1 MKKFLLFTAI
11 VGGIAGTVAYMNKY
25 GLPIPGNV
33 TMYIPVKF
41 RYDFWDGFTK
51 GIEVAEELTK

>member
-1 MKKFLLFTAI
+1 MKKLVVCTVL
-11 VGGIAGTVAYMNKY
+11 VGGAAGAVKYLNKY

-41 RYDFWDGFTK
+41 RHDFWDVFTK
-51 GIEVAEELTK
+51 GIEVAEGFTK